1 MNSTEFKG
9 SPLASLRLSGP
20 LSATIYVGLPG
31 ALWAS
36 MGLSGPLWASLVQW
50 FQGSMAGSMVEWF
63 NGRFNG
69 SMVFVGL
76 FGPLSVMYV
85 LVSFFLQ
92 GEAQRGP

>member
-20 LSATIYVGLPG
+20 LSATLYVGLPG

-50 FQGSMAGSMVEWF
+50 FHGSMAGSMVQWQVQWF
-63 NGRFNG
+63 NGYC
-69 SMVFVGL
+69 
-76 FGPLSVMYV
+76 GPLWASLGYV